1 VLVLVT
7 LQVLAQFVSPS
18 KKNLQLY
25 ILILFQL
32 ANLPNNELN
41 VPSADELLSL
51 VQSKLTTRKET
62 GVEVRSENSFCSQII
77 TFFYRMQKTFESAVY
92 SPTSLWLSQ
101 KRMQMFVVL
110 FFFLLHEL
118 EFSAFS
124 YLICCRRFFLIY
136 S

>member
-1 VLVLVT
+1 MLVLVT

-77 TFFYRMQKTFESAVY
+77 TFSIGCKKRSNRPCTRLHRFGFHRKGCKC
-92 SPTSLWLSQ
+92 SLCC
-101 KRMQMFVVL
+101 
-110 FFFLLHEL
+110 FFFFCTNLNSLLL
-118 EFSAFS
+118 V
-124 YLICCRRFFLIY
+124 I
-136 S
+136 